1 MSEENNVTEET
12 SRSGAQP
19 IVTVIIA
26 SYNHGPY
33 IEESILSVI
42 NQSYQNIELLVVDDG
57 SKDDSV
63 ARINALQAQHGFDF
77 RVQQNQG
84 LTSTLNGAIARAKG
98 SLIVPFGSDDIML
111 PERIATQVAYMDG
124 KPEVGICA
132 GNIEL
137 MDAEGKPYPEKRQRR
152 DVPFRRLDFE
162 DMLLERKPYPPAPTL
177 MIRREALDKVGGFD
191 PQIRLE
197 DLAIELKVTHAGY
210 FIDGLNVLM
219 ARYRKHATNSY
230 KNHRF
235 MIDNILRTYAL
246 FSDHPLYDE
255 VRYKALNS
263 MFLKTANRDRKLA
276 RELLAQ
282 IPFKAWNKKTWRGL
296 GRLLFSPL
304 EKD

>member
-1 MSEENNVTEET
+1 MTDQ
-12 SRSGAQP
+12 QP
-19 IVTVIIA
+19 VVTVIIA
-26 SYNHGPY
+26 SYNHAPY
-33 IEESILSVI
+33 IEQSILSVL
-42 NQSYQNIELLVVDDG
+42 NQTYSNIELLVVDDG
-57 SKDDSV
+57 SSDDSV
-63 ARINALQAQHGFDF
+63 ERIQSLQVLHGFDF

-84 LTSTLNGAIARAKG
+84 LTNTLNGAIARAKG

-111 PERIATQVAYMDG
+111 PERIATQVAYLDG

-137 MDAEGKPYPEKRQRR
+137 IDSDGNLFPENRQRR
-152 DVPFRRLDFE
+152 DVPFRRLDFD
-162 DMLLERKPYPPAPTL
+162 DMFLERKPYPPAPTL
-177 MIRREALDKVGGFD
+177 MIRREALEKVGGFD
-191 PQIRLE
+191 PNIRLE
-197 DLAIELKVTHAGY
+197 DLLIELKITHAGY

-246 FSDHPLYDE
+246 FSEHPLYEE
-255 VRYKALNS
+255 VRYKFLSS
-263 MFLKTANRDRKLA
+263 MFLKVSNRDRKLA

-296 GRLLFSPL
+296 ARLYFSPL

>member
-1 MSEENNVTEET
+1 MSD
-12 SRSGAQP
+12 AHP
-19 IVTVIIA
+19 LVTVIIA
-26 SYNHGPY
+26 SYNHGRY
-33 IEESILSVI
+33 IEESILSVL
-42 NQSYQNIELLVVDDG
+42 NQTYKDIELLVVDDG
-57 SKDDSV
+57 SSDDSV
-63 ARINALQAQHGFDF
+63 ERISVLQAQHGFDF

-84 LTSTLNGAIARAKG
+84 LTNTLNGAIARSKG
-98 SLIVPFGSDDIML
+98 SLIVPFGSDDVML

-137 MDAEGKPYPEKRQRR
+137 IDADGNLYPEKRQNR

-162 DMLLERKPYPPAPTL
+162 DMFLERKPYPPAPTL

-191 PQIRLE
+191 PNIRLE
-197 DLAIELKVTHAGY
+197 DLLIELKVTRAGY

-255 VRYKALNS
+255 VRYKFLSS
-263 MFLKTANRDRKLA
+263 MFLKAANRDHKLA
-276 RELLAQ
+276 KELLAQ
-282 IPFKAWNKKTWRGL
+282 IPFKSWNKKTWRGL
-296 GRLLFSPL
+296 GRLYFSPL

>member
-1 MSEENNVTEET
+1 MTDS
-12 SRSGAQP
+12 QP
-19 IVTVIIA
+19 LVTVIIA
-26 SYNHGPY
+26 SYNHAPY
-33 IEESILSVI
+33 IEQSIQSVLD
-42 NQSYQNIELLVVDDG
+42 QTYPNIELLVIDDG
-57 SKDDSV
+57 SPDDSV
-63 ARINALQAQHGFDF
+63 ERIQRLQQAHGFDF

-84 LTSTLNGAIARAKG
+84 LTNTLNGAIARAKG
-98 SLIVPFGSDDIML
+98 SLIVPFGSDDIMM
-111 PERIATQVAYMDG
+111 PDRIAVQVAYMDG

-137 MDAEGKPYPEKRQRR
+137 IDAEGNLFPEKRQRR

-162 DMLLERKPYPPAPTL
+162 DMFLERKPYPPAPTL

-197 DLAIELKVTHAGY
+197 DLYIELKVTHAGY
-210 FIDGLNVLM
+210 FIDGLNVVM

-235 MIDNILRTYAL
+235 MIDSILKTYAL
-246 FSDHPLYDE
+246 FSDHPLYDQ
-255 VRYKALNS
+255 VRYKFLNS
-263 MFLKTANRDRKLA
+263 MFLKSANRNRALA

-282 IPFKAWNKKTWRGL
+282 IPFRHWTGKTWRGL
-296 GRLLFSPL
+296 GRLYFSPL

>member
-1 MSEENNVTEET
+1 MTDS
-12 SRSGAQP
+12 QP
-19 IVTVIIA
+19 LVTVIIA

-33 IEESILSVI
+33 IEQSIQSVLD
-42 NQSYQNIELLVVDDG
+42 QTYPNIELLVIDDG
-57 SKDDSV
+57 SPDDSV
-63 ARINALQAQHGFDF
+63 ERIQRLQQAHGFDF

-84 LTSTLNGAIARAKG
+84 LTNTLNGAIARAKG
-98 SLIVPFGSDDIML
+98 SLIVPFGSDDIMM
-111 PERIATQVAYMDG
+111 PDRIAVQVAYMDG

-137 MDAEGKPYPEKRQRR
+137 IDAEGNLFPEKRQRR

-162 DMLLERKPYPPAPTL
+162 DMFLERKPYPPAPTL

-197 DLAIELKVTHAGY
+197 DLYIELKVTHAGY
-210 FIDGLNVLM
+210 FIDVLNVVM

-235 MIDNILRTYAL
+235 MIDSILKTYAL
-246 FSDHPLYDE
+246 FSDHPLYDQ
-255 VRYKALNS
+255 VRYKFLNS
-263 MFLKTANRDRKLA
+263 MFLKTANRNRALA

-282 IPFKAWNKKTWRGL
+282 IPFRHWTGKTWRGL
-296 GRLLFSPL
+296 GRLYFSPL

>member
-1 MSEENNVTEET
+1 MTDS
-12 SRSGAQP
+12 QP
-19 IVTVIIA
+19 LVTVIIA
-26 SYNHGPY
+26 SYNHAPY
-33 IEESILSVI
+33 IEQSIQSVLD
-42 NQSYQNIELLVVDDG
+42 QTYPNIELLVIDDG
-57 SKDDSV
+57 SPDDSV
-63 ARINALQAQHGFDF
+63 ERIQRLQQAHGFDF

-84 LTSTLNGAIARAKG
+84 LTNTLNGAIARAKG
-98 SLIVPFGSDDIML
+98 SLIVPFGSDDIMM
-111 PERIATQVAYMDG
+111 PDRIAVQVAYMDG

-137 MDAEGKPYPEKRQRR
+137 IDAEGNLFPEKRQRR

-162 DMLLERKPYPPAPTL
+162 DMFLERKPYPPAPTL

-197 DLAIELKVTHAGY
+197 DLYIELKVTHAGY
-210 FIDGLNVLM
+210 FIDGLNVVM

-235 MIDNILRTYAL
+235 MIDSILKTYAL
-246 FSDHPLYDE
+246 FSDHPLYDQ
-255 VRYKALNS
+255 VRYKFLNS
-263 MFLKTANRDRKLA
+263 MFLKTANRNRALA

-282 IPFKAWNKKTWRGL
+282 IPFRHWTGKTWRGL
-296 GRLLFSPL
+296 GRLYFSPL

>member
-1 MSEENNVTEET
+1 MTDS
-12 SRSGAQP
+12 QP
-19 IVTVIIA
+19 LVTVIIA
-26 SYNHGPY
+26 SYNHAPY
-33 IEESILSVI
+33 IEQSIQSVLD
-42 NQSYQNIELLVVDDG
+42 QTYPNIELLVIDDG
-57 SKDDSV
+57 SPDDSV
-63 ARINALQAQHGFDF
+63 ERIQRLQQAHGFDF

-84 LTSTLNGAIARAKG
+84 LTNTLNGAIARAKG
-98 SLIVPFGSDDIML
+98 SLIVPFGSDDIMM
-111 PERIATQVAYMDG
+111 PDRIAVQVAYMDG

-137 MDAEGKPYPEKRQRR
+137 IDADGNLFPEKRQRR

-162 DMLLERKPYPPAPTL
+162 DMFLERKPYPPAPTL
-177 MIRREALDKVGGFD
+177 MIRRDALDKVGGFD

-197 DLAIELKVTHAGY
+197 DLYIELKITHAGY
-210 FIDGLNVLM
+210 FIDGLNVVM

-235 MIDNILRTYAL
+235 MIDSILKTYAL

-255 VRYKALNS
+255 VRYKFLNS
-263 MFLKTANRDRKLA
+263 MFLKTANRNRALA

-282 IPFKAWNKKTWRGL
+282 IPFRHWTGKTWRGL
-296 GRLLFSPL
+296 GRLYFSPL

>member
-1 MSEENNVTEET
+1 MTDS
-12 SRSGAQP
+12 QP
-19 IVTVIIA
+19 LVTVIIA
-26 SYNHGPY
+26 SYNHAPY
-33 IEESILSVI
+33 IEQSIQSVLD
-42 NQSYQNIELLVVDDG
+42 QTYPNIELLVIDDG
-57 SKDDSV
+57 SPDDSV
-63 ARINALQAQHGFDF
+63 ERIQRLQQAHGFDF

-84 LTSTLNGAIARAKG
+84 LTNTLNGAIARAKG
-98 SLIVPFGSDDIML
+98 SLIVPFGSDDIRM
-111 PERIATQVAYMDG
+111 PDRIAVQVAYMDG

-137 MDAEGKPYPEKRQRR
+137 IDAEGNLFPEKRQRR

-162 DMLLERKPYPPAPTL
+162 DMFLERKPYPPAPTL

-197 DLAIELKVTHAGY
+197 DLYIELKVTHAGY
-210 FIDGLNVLM
+210 FIDGLNVVM

-235 MIDNILRTYAL
+235 MIDSILKTYAL
-246 FSDHPLYDE
+246 FSDHPLYDQ
-255 VRYKALNS
+255 VRYKFLNS
-263 MFLKTANRDRKLA
+263 MFLKTANRNRALA

-282 IPFKAWNKKTWRGL
+282 IPFRHWTGKTWRGL
-296 GRLLFSPL
+296 GRLYFSPL